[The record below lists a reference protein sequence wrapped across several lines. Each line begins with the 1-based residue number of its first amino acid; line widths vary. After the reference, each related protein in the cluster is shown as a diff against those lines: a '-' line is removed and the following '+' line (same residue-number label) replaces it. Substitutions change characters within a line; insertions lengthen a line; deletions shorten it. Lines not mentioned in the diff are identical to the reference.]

1 MARPGRTMQLDGG
14 EEPLRRDEAMDYCV
28 NDSRIGPLLLAGD
41 ADALTLIHFQNGRG
55 GPRDPD
61 PEWRERPA
69 TFREATQQLS
79 AYFAGRLRTF
89 DLPLRPEG
97 TPFQRSVWDALLR
110 IPYGETTSY
119 GALAQAMGKP
129 EASRAVGLAN
139 GSNPIPIVIPCH
151 RVIGASGKLTGY
163 GGGLDLK
170 RRLLDLERGPG
181 LFDNA

>member
-1 MARPGRTMQLDGG
+1 
-14 EEPLRRDEAMDYCV
+14 MDYCV
-28 NDSRIGPLLLAGD
+28 SDSPIGPLLLAGD
-41 ADALTLIHFQNGRG
+41 NDALTLIYFQNGRS

-69 TFREATQQLS
+69 TFRETTRQLS
-79 AYFAGRLRTF
+79 AYFAGRLRKF
-89 DLPLRPEG
+89 ELPLRPEG
-97 TPFQRSVWDALLR
+97 TSFQRSVWDALLR
-110 IPYGETTSY
+110 IPYGATTSY
-119 GALAQAMGKP
+119 GALARDLGKP

>member
-1 MARPGRTMQLDGG
+1 MARRRRTMQPDGG
-14 EEPLRRDEAMDYCV
+14 EGLLRRDEAMDYCV
-28 NDSRIGPLLLAGD
+28 NESAIGPLLLAGD
-41 ADALTLIHFQNGRG
+41 ADAVTLIHFQSGRG

-69 TFREATQQLS
+69 TFREASRQLA
-79 AYFAGRLRTF
+79 AYFAGRLREF

-97 TPFQRSVWDALLR
+97 TPFQRTVWDALLR

-119 GALAQAMGKP
+119 GALAHALGKP

-151 RVIGASGKLTGY
+151 RVIGAGGKLTGY
-163 GGGLDLK
+163 GGGLELK

-181 LFDNA
+181 LFDQA